1 MAASKRRSSSRWSD
15 LPPDLLSVVLQ
26 RLHSLTDRVRF
37 GAACRPWRSAA
48 YLHCPNLPPPMPW
61 LALGDKAYLDIVNG
75 GAARKLSLG
84 FVPDN
89 ARCRGSAD
97 HLLFLTRGRGG
108 AGGCFL
114 ADPFTGAVLPVADLA
129 MFIEHQTRQGMFS
142 LRYNHSRL
150 RVQKVVLLWPPHGG
164 CSSPEPPVPVVAA
177 LIKNKNLTNELKT
190 TIFVCRAG
198 TDTGVT
204 KESYGS
210 MSINLRLIKDVAF
223 FRGDLYA
230 LSTLDQLLVIG
241 LGEGSAGAG
250 GGNPAITGVK
260 YVIRSPNGVPYNNF
274 LSEKEDEMFDLDLCE
289 FEGIRPATG
298 DERLVQS
305 GDQLLMLRR
314 WVIHDGTSSSGNT
327 GIFDIYEADF
337 GDSQCRW
344 KTASSLRGHAL
355 FLGQYCSK
363 SVPVGDGHYGALEDC
378 IYFVQDDA
386 GDSGIY
392 DMEYCKVR
400 PLVPNIE
407 EVMWQLMQPWIP
419 TWIFPDQSIIQA
431 HYLKKSAAERASDDN
446 RDVVPV

>member
-1 MAASKRRSSSRWSD
+1 MAASKRRRSSSRWSD
-15 LPPDLLSVVLQ
+15 LPPDLLGLFLP

-37 GAACRPWRSAA
+37 GAVCRPWRSAA
-48 YLHCPNLPPPMPW
+48 RLHYPNLPPPMPW
-61 LALGDKAYLDIVNG
+61 LALGDNAYLDIVNG
-75 GAARKLSLG
+75 GAARKLTLD
-84 FVPDN
+84 FIPDN
-89 ARCRGSAD
+89 ARCRGSVD
-97 HLLFLTRGRGG
+97 QLLFLTRGSGG

-114 ADPFTGAVLPVADLA
+114 ADPFTGAELPVADLA
-129 MFIEHQTRQGMFS
+129 MFIEHQTRQRTLG
-142 LRYNHSRL
+142 YNL
-150 RVQKVVLLWPPHGG
+150 RVQKVVLLWPPHGD
-164 CSSPEPPVPVVAA
+164 SSPEPPVPVVAA
-177 LIKNKNLTNELKT
+177 LIKNLANVLNT

-204 KESYGS
+204 KESFGS

-230 LSTLDQLLVIG
+230 FSTLDQLLVIG

-250 GGNPAITGVK
+250 GGNPTITGVK
-260 YVIRSPNGVPYNNF
+260 YVIESPYGEPYNDF
-274 LSEKEDEMFDLDLCE
+274 GTEQEDEMVDLEVCQ
-289 FEGIRPATG
+289 GIRPATG

-314 WVIHDGTSSSGNT
+314 WVINDGTSSSGNT
-327 GIFDIYEADF
+327 GIFDVYEADF
-337 GDSQCRW
+337 DDSPCRW

-378 IYFVQDDA
+378 IYFVQGDA
-386 GDSGIY
+386 SDSGIY

-407 EVMWQLMQPWIP
+407 EVLWQLMWPWIP
-419 TWIFPDQSIIQA
+419 TWVFPDQSIIQA
-431 HYLKKSAAERASDDN
+431 HYLKKSAAGALDDD
-446 RDVVPV
+446 RDAIFGPPFA